1 MTETIPRCSWLMLG
15 QEETCCR
22 LAKREG
28 YCDYHAKQKVKSFP
42 CMTCGKGT
50 RSKYRTCY
58 KKGCA
63 YEKIRHINKMAKK
76 NKERDDYIITKH
88 YKKKLHVEL
97 LKKVETIY

>member
-1 MTETIPRCSWLMLG
+1 MTEIIPRCSWLMLG

-42 CMTCGKGT
+42 CITCGKGT

-63 YEKIRHINKMAKK
+63 YEKLRHIHKMAKK
-76 NKERDDYIITKH
+76 NKEGDDCIITKH
-88 YKKKLHVEL
+88 YERKLHEEL
-97 LKKVETIY
+97 IKKVETIY

>member
-1 MTETIPRCSWLMLG
+1 MTETNQRCSWLMLG
-15 QEETCCR
+15 QEVTCCR

-28 YCDYHAKQKVKSFP
+28 YCVYHAKQKVKSFP
-42 CMTCGKGT
+42 CITCGKGT

-63 YEKIRHINKMAKK
+63 YEKLRHINKMVKK
-76 NKERDDYIITKH
+76 NRERDDYTITKH